1 MLDCSLN
8 YLASAP
14 KPLKHRARVRV
25 HLGTAEL
32 IGRVSLLDRE
42 ELQPGD
48 GAPIQLLLES
58 EAAVWPADRYVIRSY
73 SPGATIG
80 GGVVLGNVSPRKRK
94 RLTDKDQSYNTDVF
108 NTLMHGTAEE
118 KCLLLLKESGMAGL
132 TAKDLGIRLGLF
144 GKHLDKILQ
153 IPLSTKKMVVVD
165 SAGQRYVDQAIAE
178 EVVKGIVSFL
188 ESYHLS
194 NPLKNGLS
202 KEEVRSGFQ
211 QFVDPKV
218 FNYCLNDLLRK
229 KTVVQEESIIRMAG
243 HEVALK
249 ADEQQLQRDLVK
261 WYRDQGLTAPTIKE
275 TFSRFSEYPEGLV
288 KEVLALLLKEGELVK
303 ISESLYFSAG
313 PLTTL
318 QEDVVAF
325 IKKEGE
331 IDAPRFKTL
340 SGLTRKFS
348 IPILEYFDRIKLT
361 IRVGD
366 CRKLRGQG

>member
-1 MLDCSLN
+1 
-8 YLASAP
+8 
-14 KPLKHRARVRV
+14 V
-25 HLGTAEL
+25 
-32 IGRVSLLDRE
+32 
-42 ELQPGD
+42 
-48 GAPIQLLLES
+48 
-58 EAAVWPADRYVIRSY
+58 
-73 SPGATIG
+73 ATIG
-80 GGVVLGNVSPRKRK
+80 GGLVLGNVSPRKRK
-94 RLTDKDQSYNTDVF
+94 RLTDKDQSYNREVF
-108 NTLMHGTAEE
+108 NTLLHGTPED
-118 KCLLLLKESGMAGL
+118 KCLLYLKESGMAGL
-132 TAKDLGIRLGLF
+132 TAKDLGVRLGVF

-153 IPLSTKKMVVVD
+153 IPLSSKTMVVVD
-165 SAGQRYVDQAIAE
+165 SASQRYVDQAIAE
-178 EVVKGIVSFL
+178 EVVQGIVSFL
-188 ESYHLS
+188 ESYHRT

-229 KTVVQEESIIRMAG
+229 KTVVQEESIIRMAD

-249 ADEQQLQRDLVK
+249 ADEKQLQRELMQ
-261 WYRDQGLTAPTIKE
+261 WYRDKGLTAPTIKE
-275 TFSRFSEYPEGLV
+275 TYDQFGEYPEGLV
-288 KEVLALLLKEGELVK
+288 KQVLALLLKEGELVK
-303 ISESLYFSAG
+303 INESLYFSAQ
-313 PLTTL
+313 PLTKL

-340 SGLTRKFS
+340 SGLTRKIS